1 MELGDT
7 YSDFNSG
14 GPGAGAAGVEA
25 GADARRQ
32 GDFWGWSG
40 RRAKAGV
47 AAMAVAATEV
57 ATRVIR
63 TGTEDDMPRRDANI
77 WSLYLVEAEKKVK
90 RQADLWNT
98 NLEYLLV
105 FVSCSFAVSE
115 TDTNTLC
122 RLVCLQELWPP
133 SWSTADKISNQHN
146 KLKSY

>member
-1 MELGDT
+1 MESDMELGDT

-115 TDTNTLC
+115 TILTHCVGWSVC
-122 RLVCLQELWPP
+122 RSCGHLPGRQQTRSPT
-133 SWSTADKISNQHN
+133 STTS
-146 KLKSY
+146 